1 MISTPS
7 TIYVFAALL
16 AAATNSG
23 LVSAQSLP
31 YGLCNKAN
39 FQYSTIVGTPA
50 ATFPIAQIPLVTTSG
65 APLTVKGSIRIVDG
79 CTFSAIDFQLI
90 GAVNAYWYGGAPNS
104 NEGVTIVD
112 AQVPAS
118 PTAANFTYTLTQV
131 AGRQVNWSTFT
142 IMRLLDRADN
152 NLLATVQLPGQLGA
166 SAGTTTPAG
175 PTTGAGTTTGPSPPA
190 GSSPATKSGSISD
203 RQIGMFGQLYQGVA
217 TVLAIGAA
225 LTFA

>member
-1 MISTPS
+1 
-7 TIYVFAALL
+7 
-16 AAATNSG
+16 
-23 LVSAQSLP
+23 
-31 YGLCNKAN
+31 
-39 FQYSTIVGTPA
+39 
-50 ATFPIAQIPLVTTSG
+50 
-65 APLTVKGSIRIVDG
+65 
-79 CTFSAIDFQLI
+79 
-90 GAVNAYWYGGAPNS
+90 
-104 NEGVTIVD
+104 
-112 AQVPAS
+112 
-118 PTAANFTYTLTQV
+118 
-131 AGRQVNWSTFT
+131 
-142 IMRLLDRADN
+142 MRLLDRADN